1 MARPKAFDRQ
11 EVLDQAIEVFW
22 DRGYEAASI
31 QDLVEHMGINRGSLY
46 DTFGDKHR
54 LFLEA
59 LDRYEEAFHAKLFDI
74 LSQAGS
80 PRKAIERVFESVVQ
94 QCACDSGRRGC
105 LLTNTAVELS
115 GHDND
120 TADRVRANF
129 TRLESA
135 FFRACQAS
143 QKRNEIGGRHDPR
156 ALARF
161 LTSSLQG
168 LRVLSKAGPSR
179 AHLRDIVRV
188 IVSTLD

>member
-1 MARPKAFDRQ
+1 MARPKEFERE
-11 EVLDQAIEVFW
+11 EVLDRAIEVFW

-31 QDLVEHMGINRGSLY
+31 QDLVDQMGINRGSLY

-59 LDRYEEAFHAKLFDI
+59 LDRYEEVFHAEI
-74 LSQAGS
+74 LEMLTQAGS
-80 PRKAIERVFESVVQ
+80 PRKAIERVFDSVTR

-115 GHDND
+115 GHDSD
-120 TADRVRANF
+120 SADRVRANF

-135 FFRACQAS
+135 FHRACRES
-143 QKRNEIGGRHDPR
+143 MEKGEIGARHDPR

-168 LRVLSKAGPSR
+168 LRVMSKARPSR
-179 AHLRDIVRV
+179 AHLRDIARV
-188 IVSTLD
+188 ALSVLD